1 MKNLQD
7 PALRLLTFKEFLEW
21 AVEQPEETKI
31 MLDIKANNSIMVLA
45 VMQRIMLEVKG
56 DLAYWRR
63 KLIFGF
69 WTLEFYE
76 YAYKAGFIYG
86 FEVINITFSP
96 TIAKRFIEY
105 SLTLPKE
112 FQLRAISL
120 ILVATYA
127 SEFKQLHEDLMIPN
141 GLDLY
146 LWTLN
151 TQADFDLGY
160 RLDCKSFITDDPIA
174 AQAAVEALQRGGTT
188 GDDEVNYD
196 APHLFSLAGATLGLR
211 FGLFRV
217 FEFCVLNNLMRF
229 ALIQGALR
237 FIFKNFVAKGQK

>member
-1 MKNLQD
+1 YKSKYAENTIAAFQGAIDAGAKCIETDVQLSGDGTVMINHDPRTGRNYDKDLVIGESTLEELKQLKNLQD

-76 YAYKAGFIYG
+76 YAYNAGFIYG

-127 SEFKQLHEDLMIPN
+127 SEFKQLHEELMIPN

-174 AQAAVEALQRGGTT
+174 AQ
-188 GDDEVNYD
+188 
-196 APHLFSLAGATLGLR
+196 
-211 FGLFRV
+211 
-217 FEFCVLNNLMRF
+217 
-229 ALIQGALR
+229 
-237 FIFKNFVAKGQK
+237 